1 MFDTMTLTKVVGGFC
16 GAFLVYL
23 LGGWAGELLYSTGGG
38 HGDHAEQAYV
48 IEVESADEAPAEEE
62 AIDFA
67 ALVAEADV
75 AKGQKVF
82 GKCKACHKLDG
93 SNGTGPYLNALIDR
107 AIGGVDGYA
116 YSDALAGMEGGW
128 TAEALNGFIEN
139 PKGYAPGTK
148 MGFSGIK
155 KVGDRANL
163 VAYLATLN

>member
-62 AIDFA
+62 SIDFV